1 MNLKEF
7 FLSLA
12 AHSQIV
18 EVYFNEENREAVF
31 GFKINNVDSEVLL
44 EDNSILW
51 SKIESEINNAFLS
64 SDLIDEGEGDTSY
77 FIQSDLSCIKTAK
90 YFSWVSETEQF
101 WIESHE
107 TEFYFENID
116 FPFYSILITK
126 ELDSFKIDEAKTLKK
141 ILTNQKYEEFYSF
154 YEGLLG
160 EFQEMEIELQLDKQ
174 DGKEVYCSI
183 QSMYGSFRENMN
195 FTLLDSSKIDIS
207 KEELKLMLLKNFRI
221 DTGLAVQVLD
231 IKNKHNKT

>member
-18 EVYFNEENREAVF
+18 EIYFNEENRQGVF
-31 GFKINNVDSEVLL
+31 GFKINNIDSELVL

-51 SKIESEINNAFLS
+51 SKIESEICNAFLS
-64 SDLIDEGEGDTSY
+64 SDLIDDCEGDTSY

-90 YFSWVSETEQF
+90 YFSWVSESDQF
-101 WIESHE
+101 WIDRHE
-107 TEFYFENID
+107 TSFYFENID
-116 FPFYSILITK
+116 FPFYRILINK

-160 EFQEMEIELQLDKQ
+160 EFQEMEIELQLEQ
-174 DGKEVYCSI
+174 DGKEVYCYI
-183 QSMYGSFRENMN
+183 NSMYGSYRENMN
-195 FTLLDSSKIDIS
+195 FTLLDSSEIDIS
-207 KEELKLMLLKNFRI
+207 KEELKLMLLNNFRI
-221 DTGLAVQVLD
+221 DTDLAVQVLD

>member
-18 EVYFNEENREAVF
+18 EIYFNEENREAMF
-31 GFKINNVDSEVLL
+31 GFKINNIDSEVLI

-101 WIESHE
+101 WIASHE
-107 TEFYFENID
+107 SSFYFENID

-126 ELDSFKIDEAKTLKK
+126 ELDAFKIDEAKTLKK

-154 YEGLLG
+154 YESLLG
-160 EFQEMEIELQLDKQ
+160 EFQEMQIELQLDKQ

-183 QSMYGSFRENMN
+183 NSMYGSYRENMS
-195 FTLLDSSKIDIS
+195 FTLLDSSEIDIS
-207 KEELKLMLLKNFRI
+207 KEELKLMLLNNFRI